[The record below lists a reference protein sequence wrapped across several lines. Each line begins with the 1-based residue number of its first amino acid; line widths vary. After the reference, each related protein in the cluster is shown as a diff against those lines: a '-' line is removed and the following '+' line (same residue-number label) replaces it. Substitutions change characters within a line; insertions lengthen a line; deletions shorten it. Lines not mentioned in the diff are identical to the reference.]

1 MTSRPDFFRTL
12 VLSAALASA
21 LALGGCKT
29 EGNFPGSAKAN
40 APIPP
45 KLLADIAEK
54 NMDVNSP
61 ILVRVFKS
69 ESELEVWKKDRT
81 GQFALLKSYPICKWS
96 GDLGPKIKE
105 GDRQAPEGF
114 YDITPAQMN
123 PNSQFYL
130 SFNMG
135 YPNAFDRAHDRTGSH
150 LMVHGDCSSRGCYA
164 MSDEQIAEIFALGR
178 ESFFGGQKSFQV
190 QAYPF
195 RMTPANMAKHRNNP
209 NMPFWRMLKE
219 GNDHFEV
226 TRLEPKVDVC
236 EKRYVFNATAPGGF
250 SPVSFNPRG
259 KCPVFE
265 TPQQI
270 AEAVQ
275 AKQRDDELQ
284 FAQLASRNTPTA
296 PIKSGRDGGMHP
308 TFVAKLR
315 PQEIID
321 ERGNAKLIVDPNNPG
336 PGVVAF
342 NAPQADT
349 EATNSVQVASAQTV
363 DVPLPRSAP
372 QAQIGERPA
381 TELSL
386 ADRVGNFFRGNR
398 GSDVPV
404 TRTAS
409 VEPMAAAPQP
419 TASAA
424 PQRESVTSR
433 VGRAIGLRGS
443 GDRRTDT
450 PSKSTAPAPA
460 RQQAEAPK
468 VKTAAAQSEPKVAA
482 PAPAAADTGLIRGAQ
497 SIPQASSFDNRF
509 GAFR

>member
-1 MTSRPDFFRTL
+1 M
-12 VLSAALASA
+12 LSAALLGTIA
-21 LALGGCKT
+21 LAGCKS
-29 EGNFPGSAKAN
+29 EGTFPTSAAKAN

-45 KLLADIAEK
+45 KLLADIADK

-69 ESELEVWKKDRT
+69 ESELEVWKKDRN
-81 GQFALLKSYPICKWS
+81 GQFALLKTYPICKWS

-114 YDITPAQMN
+114 YDITPGQMN
-123 PNSQFYL
+123 PNSQYYL

-135 YPNAFDRAHDRTGSH
+135 YPNAFDRAHDRTGAH

-164 MSDEQIAEIFALGR
+164 MSDEQISEIFALGR

-226 TRLEPKVDVC
+226 TRQEPKVDVC
-236 EKRYVFNATAPGGF
+236 EKRYVFNAAAPGGNF
-250 SPVSFNPRG
+250 SPMSFSPRG

-265 TPQQI
+265 VPQQI

-275 AKQRDDELQ
+275 AKQREDDLQ

-308 TFVAKLR
+308 TFIAKLR

-321 ERGNAKLIVDPNNPG
+321 ERGNAKLVVDRNNPG
-336 PGVVAF
+336 PGLVAF
-342 NAPQADT
+342 NATQSDA
-349 EATNSVQVASAQTV
+349 EVTNSAAVAATPIQTA

-372 QAQIGERPA
+372 QAQVGIRPA
-381 TELSL
+381 PEPTFAEKI
-386 ADRVGNFFRGNR
+386 GNFFRG
-398 GSDVPV
+398 GSREPEAATTRVASVQRTVPA
-404 TRTAS
+404 TTAS
-409 VEPMAAAPQP
+409 
-419 TASAA
+419 A
-424 PQRESVTSR
+424 PQRETVRSR
-433 VGRAIGLRGS
+433 VSRAIGLRGS
-443 GDRRTDT
+443 NEKQAEVPTRA
-450 PSKSTAPAPA
+450 APAPTA
-460 RQQAEAPK
+460 SRTPSEMPK
-468 VKTAAAQSEPKVAA
+468 VKTAAAPATAEA
-482 PAPAAADTGLIRGAQ
+482 PASPAPQPSNTVMSGAQ
-497 SIPQASSFDNRF
+497 PIPQASSFESRF